1 MNRVELIGIVSK
13 APWEYL
19 KNVTMFEVETST
31 LDHVTTHN
39 LLSPKRFEDITNT
52 LEEGDTVHITD
63 RLMHEISVGKQAQ
76 DNLDIINRDG
86 FVLEHNVDHSRST
99 N

>member
-39 LLSPKRFEDITNT
+39 LLSPTKFKDITNT
-52 LEEGDTVHITD
+52 LEEGDTVHIIGSLVYSQYMNNGLGAYKILIET
-63 RLMHEISVGKQAQ
+63 
-76 DNLDIINRDG
+76 INTSKYHRQSI
-86 FVLEHNVDHSRST
+86 NK
-99 N
+99 